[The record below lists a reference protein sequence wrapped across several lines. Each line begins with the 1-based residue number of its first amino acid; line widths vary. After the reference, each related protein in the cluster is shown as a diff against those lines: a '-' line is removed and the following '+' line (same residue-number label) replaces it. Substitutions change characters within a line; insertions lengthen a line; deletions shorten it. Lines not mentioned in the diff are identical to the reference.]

1 MGRYLTD
8 HNKEVIKNQPPA
20 RGTKTASRSPRYQ
33 DRWAGRP
40 RVGSGWA
47 GTRNI
52 NDHSKE
58 IIKEGRVG
66 VGRYLKE
73 KIRDHFM
80 EIIKEQPPARDTRT
94 ASRSPRYPGRQ
105 AGRPRVGSG
114 WAGT

>member
-8 HNKEVIKNQPPA
+8 HNKEVIKNQLPA
-20 RGTKTASRSPRYQ
+20 RGTQTASRSPRYQ

-40 RVGSGWA
+40 RVGSGWP

-58 IIKEGRVG
+58 V
-66 VGRYLKE
+66 
-73 KIRDHFM
+73 
-80 EIIKEQPPARDTRT
+80 IKEQQPARGTRT
-94 ASRSPRYPGRQ
+94 ASRYPCYPGRR

-114 WAGT
+114 LAGT

>member
-20 RGTKTASRSPRYQ
+20 RGTQTASRSPRYQ

-58 IIKEGRVG
+58 V
-66 VGRYLKE
+66 
-73 KIRDHFM
+73 
-80 EIIKEQPPARDTRT
+80 IKEQPPARGTRN
-94 ASRSPRYPGRQ
+94 ASRSPRRSPGRR
-105 AGRPRVGSG
+105 AGTPRAGSG
-114 WAGT
+114 WAGI